1 MKSAAEKSSATS
13 TTVTQPAQQ
22 PFIARAGRGD
32 FLAPAQAAAPAVQMK
47 MEVNKPGDKFEQEA
61 DKMADNVIRMPTPP
75 VRAKDDKLPRPGQD
89 RLQKKDE
96 EKIQKAALPEEKVQ
110 KKDEDKIQKAGL
122 PEEKIQKAGLPEE
135 KIQKAGLPEEKIQKA
150 GLPEEKVQKAALPEE
165 KVQKAGLPEEK
176 VQKKEDDKLQKAQAP
191 EEKLQRKGSDAAP
204 AVGGDVQ
211 SAIRGKTAGG
221 QPLSADVRGQ
231 MESGF
236 DADFGNVRIH
246 SDPQSASLNNRL
258 SARAFTYQNHIF
270 FSRDQYQPGTSEG
283 KKLLA
288 HELTHTIQQGH
299 AVQRSPQLTTTTTP
313 PPVQRLGVQDA
324 LDKFADWAYNIPGFR
339 LLTHVKRQRVP
350 RIGLLPLFFSRDG
363 RRLVALF
370 GGDDLGEAYAVD
382 VVHGGARRVAH
393 GGLRPTMFSDDGR
406 FIYGDTASHTGQLP
420 IASRNNVIRVAWTK
434 GARPHVLVRHA
445 ALPDFS
451 FGNDAIRSLIARR
464 AP

>member
-1 MKSAAEKSSATS
+1 MPT
-13 TTVTQPAQQ
+13 
-22 PFIARAGRGD
+22 
-32 FLAPAQAAAPAVQMK
+32 QAAAPAVQMK

-96 EKIQKAALPEEKVQ
+96 EKIQKAALSEEKVQ

-135 KIQKAGLPEEKIQKA
+135 KIQKAGLPEEK
-150 GLPEEKVQKAALPEE
+150 VQKATLPEE

-258 SARAFTYQNHIF
+258 SARDRK
-270 FSRDQYQPGTSEG
+270 S
-283 KKLLA
+283 
-288 HELTHTIQQGH
+288 
-299 AVQRSPQLTTTTTP
+299 
-313 PPVQRLGVQDA
+313 
-324 LDKFADWAYNIPGFR
+324 
-339 LLTHVKRQRVP
+339 
-350 RIGLLPLFFSRDG
+350 
-363 RRLVALF
+363 
-370 GGDDLGEAYAVD
+370 
-382 VVHGGARRVAH
+382 VV
-393 GGLRPTMFSDDGR
+393 
-406 FIYGDTASHTGQLP
+406 
-420 IASRNNVIRVAWTK
+420 
-434 GARPHVLVRHA
+434 
-445 ALPDFS
+445 
-451 FGNDAIRSLIARR
+451 
-464 AP
+464 